1 MKRILQ
7 FLTGYI
13 EKTIVE
19 SKVWCIEDAFQTDDC
34 FNDVPNEPGIYIMV
48 AKKRDFVYPK
58 KDSPVF
64 YIGTSKHLKNRLR
77 THLKLYKEAKA
88 DFNKHSSWNYSRYNY
103 AVAFDVDIYYM
114 RITGRE
120 NEKHL
125 KVRRWK
131 AFTTSMVHCLSKTAH
146 FHLGNNIDMRQ
157 DLIEGIDNEAE

>member
-64 YIGTSKHLKNRLR
+64 YIGTSKHLRNRLK

-88 DFNKHSSWNYSRYNY
+88 DFNKHSSWNYCRYNY
-103 AVAFDVDIYYM
+103 AVAFDADIFYM

-120 NEKHL
+120 NEKAL
-125 KVRRWK
+125 ESK
-131 AFTTSMVHCLSKTAH
+131 AMEGFYDKYGALPV
-146 FHLGNNIDMRQ
+146 GNGAFSFRK
-157 DLIEGIDNEAE
+157 

>member
-48 AKKRDFVYPK
+48 AK
-58 KDSPVF
+58 
-64 YIGTSKHLKNRLR
+64 
-77 THLKLYKEAKA
+77 EAKA
-88 DFNKHSSWNYSRYNY
+88 DFNKHSSWNYCRYNY
-103 AVAFDVDIYYM
+103 AVAFDADIFYM

-120 NEKHL
+120 NEKAL
-125 KVRRWK
+125 ESK
-131 AFTTSMVHCLSKTAH
+131 AMEGFYDKYGALPV
-146 FHLGNNIDMRQ
+146 GNGAFSFRK
-157 DLIEGIDNEAE
+157 